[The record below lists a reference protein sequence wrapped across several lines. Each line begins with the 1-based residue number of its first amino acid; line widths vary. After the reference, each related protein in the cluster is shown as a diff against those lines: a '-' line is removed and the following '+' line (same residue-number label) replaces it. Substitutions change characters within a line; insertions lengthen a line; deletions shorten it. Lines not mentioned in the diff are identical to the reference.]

1 MPRPSLQ
8 QRFEESAFGRGILS
22 TLIVI
27 TLVAIVAINLPHSQ
41 LRQDLLRPGQPYLN
55 ALGLDQ
61 NWALFAPDPRR
72 VVIDVFGEVTFRD
85 GQKAVWRF
93 PHDGALFGDYR
104 DYRWRKWEENLIS
117 PVNAVLWRPAAQW
130 AASTEASPG
139 HIPKTVALVEHF
151 ANLEPPG
158 VTPETGP
165 TQTRI
170 VYVLHLT
177 TGAPARPTTG
187 TPASPHTTTRS
198 PHTTTQKGAHP

>member
-1 MPRPSLQ
+1 MPSSQPIPRPSLQ
-8 QRFEESAFGRGILS
+8 QRIEESAFGRGILS

-27 TLVAIVAINLPHSQ
+27 TLVAIVAINLPQSQ

-72 VVIDVFGEVTFRD
+72 VVIDVFADVTFSD

-93 PHDGALFGDYR
+93 PHDGALIGDYR

-117 PVNAVLWRPAAQW
+117 PANAVLWRPAAQW
-130 AASTEASPG
+130 AASSEASAG
-139 HIPKTVALVEHF
+139 HVPKTVALVEHF

-177 TGAPARPTTG
+177 TGAPAPGTTG
-187 TPASPHTTTRS
+187 ARTTTTRN
-198 PHTTTQKGAHP
+198 GGHP

>member
-27 TLVAIVAINLPHSQ
+27 TLVAIVAINLPQSQ

-55 ALGLDQ
+55 AIGLDQ

-72 VVIDVFGEVTFRD
+72 VVIDVFADVTFAS
-85 GQKAVWRF
+85 GQRAVWRF
-93 PHDGALFGDYR
+93 PHDGALIGDYR
-104 DYRWRKWEENLIS
+104 DYRWRKWEENLIA
-117 PVNAVLWRPAAQW
+117 PANAILWRPAALW
-130 AASTEASPG
+130 AASSEARPG
-139 HIPKTVALVEHF
+139 DIPKSVAIVEHF

-158 VTPETGP
+158 VTPSTAP

-170 VYVLHLT
+170 VYVLHIT
-177 TGAPARPTTG
+177 SPKPAG
-187 TPASPHTTTRS
+187 TRTPPRS
-198 PHTTTQKGAHP
+198 KRR